1 MIGRLFNLAAR
12 FAPKIDRGI
21 GMINKTFRTIGQ
33 ISPSVRQIGSTLN
46 QATGNRLAN
55 SDVGRKL
62 MDLQNKVQQG
72 AARGEAFTNQ
82 MLPANG

>member
-46 QATGNRLAN
+46 QATGNSLAN

-72 AARGEAFTNQ
+72 AARGESFTNQ